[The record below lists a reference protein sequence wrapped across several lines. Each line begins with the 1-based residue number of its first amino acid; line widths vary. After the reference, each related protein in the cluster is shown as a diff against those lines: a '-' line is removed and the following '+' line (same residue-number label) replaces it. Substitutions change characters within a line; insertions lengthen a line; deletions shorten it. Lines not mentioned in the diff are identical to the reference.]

1 MKVNTCRHFIV
12 KAGIGLVL
20 FLKDLDLLNKFLFLC
35 QVVSCFFEKIYRVAL
50 AQKGKKCYASFDYS

>member
-12 KAGIGLVL
+12 KAGIVL
-20 FLKDLDLLNKFLFLC
+20 FLKDLDLQNKLLFLC
-35 QVVSCFFEKIYRVAL
+35 QVVLCLLEKIYRV